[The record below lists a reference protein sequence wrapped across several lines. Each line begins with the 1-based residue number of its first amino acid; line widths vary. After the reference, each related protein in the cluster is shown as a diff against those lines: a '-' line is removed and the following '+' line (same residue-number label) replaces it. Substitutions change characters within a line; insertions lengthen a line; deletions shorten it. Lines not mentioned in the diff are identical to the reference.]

1 MDAANS
7 ELSAGHKPGKKRGG
21 GGTNEMRL
29 RLDAAKEI
37 TALFKMERYV
47 YMACCG
53 LAVAL
58 LFYCAFRL
66 LQSEK
71 GFDPVVIGS
80 LFGSGGLITFSTG
93 RLIFMWNK
101 ILEIILMEGKG
112 GDDDGDK

>member
-1 MDAANS
+1 MDA
-7 ELSAGHKPGKKRGG
+7 ELSAGPKPGRKRSS
-21 GGTNEMRL
+21 TNELRQ

-37 TALFKMERYV
+37 TMLFKMERYV

-66 LQSEK
+66 MQNEK

-93 RLIFMWNK
+93 RLIYMWNK
-101 ILEIILMEGKG
+101 ILEIILMEGGKG
-112 GDDDGDK
+112 GDDDGDQ

>member
-7 ELSAGHKPGKKRGG
+7 ELGAGAKPGKKRGSAS
-21 GGTNEMRL
+21 ELRQ

-37 TALFKMERYV
+37 TMLFKMERYV

-53 LAVAL
+53 MAVLL

-66 LQSEK
+66 LQTK

-101 ILEIILMEGKG
+101 ILEIILMEGTGKG
-112 GDDDGDK
+112 DDDDGDK

>member
-7 ELSAGHKPGKKRGG
+7 ELSAGPKPGKKRGSAS
-21 GGTNEMRL
+21 ELRQ

-37 TALFKMERYV
+37 TMLFKMERYV

-53 LAVAL
+53 LAVML

-66 LQSEK
+66 LQSDK

-101 ILEIILMEGKG
+101 ILEIILMEGAKG